1 MVHQGFNSFSKFSS
15 RFFPK
20 ELKHYSSYYPECNF
34 FLPYLWR
41 WYYVLLDNSP
51 SLLRDSQVFK
61 SDIFKSIFFSLFKR
75 SFQPSISSL
84 ELSWYRF
91 HLKPSL
97 RNVAILVLINDPSYL
112 FFILVEQAFISSLIS
127 SKQLFSLVAEFH
139 LKF

>member
-1 MVHQGFNSFSKFSS
+1 MCFQFLFLFIPFVYRSSSWRFYMTIHQGFNSFSKFSS
-15 RFFPK
+15 RFISR
-20 ELKHYSSYYPECNF
+20 ELKLSSYCNPECNF

-97 RNVAILVLINDPSYL
+97 RNVAIWCLLMTQVISFPS
-112 FFILVEQAFISSLIS
+112 
-127 SKQLFSLVAEFH
+127 
-139 LKF
+139 